1 MRRIQCDGFWGSR
14 ETLLGSQAELR
25 LGRENLQWKLG
36 GKQLPLRD
44 QTHSAC
50 EILEQHKIGP
60 SALFRLR
67 QGSWD
72 IDATTE
78 VCVGAASREVNPL
91 TLEATA
97 QGSHVTTGEV
107 TVTFHSQVKQLPA
120 RRTQSCLFFPDH
132 ICLSN
137 APCYQ
142 LQGDCL
148 TARQLDS
155 FQERHLNPG
164 SQEVGAQALSN
175 RVRDPRLG
183 IPWDTMEQSIAI
195 SLRPEHLLSFPRNVC
210 QGDRSAEKSYPEG
223 LFSKEL
229 F

>member
-1 MRRIQCDGFWGSR
+1 MQ
-14 ETLLGSQAELR
+14 
-25 LGRENLQWKLG
+25 
-36 GKQLPLRD
+36 PLR
-44 QTHSAC
+44 
-50 EILEQHKIGP
+50 
-60 SALFRLR
+60 
-67 QGSWD
+67 
-72 IDATTE
+72 
-78 VCVGAASREVNPL
+78 CVEAAPREVNLL
-91 TLEATA
+91 TLQATA
-97 QGSHVTTGEV
+97 QGSPMTTGEV
-107 TVTFHSQVKQLPA
+107 TVTFHCQVKQLPA

-148 TARQLDS
+148 TTRQLDS
-155 FQERHLNPG
+155 FRERHLNPG
-164 SQEVGAQALSN
+164 SLVVGAQAISN

-183 IPWDTMEQSIAI
+183 IPRDTMEQSIAI
-195 SLRPEHLLSFPRNVC
+195 SLRPDHLLSFPGNVC